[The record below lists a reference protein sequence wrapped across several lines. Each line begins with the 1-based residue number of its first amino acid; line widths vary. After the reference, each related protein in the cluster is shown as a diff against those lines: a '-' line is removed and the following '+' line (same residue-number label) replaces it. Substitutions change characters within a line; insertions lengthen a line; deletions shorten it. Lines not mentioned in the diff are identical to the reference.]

1 MTVSLA
7 SPPRVDVLAGILDRV
22 YARYNHRRF
31 IGADP
36 LQFAYRF
43 DRPQDAEVACFLAAA
58 LAYGRVQQIQRSLND
73 LFARMDCRPYDF
85 VTSFSPSRRSRLAG
99 FKHRFTTAEDLGD
112 LLELLRPVLRRHGS
126 IESFFVEDFDPKER
140 NVLPA
145 LARFCDCLT
154 DAYARRHAGRVSRGL
169 MYLLASPSRGS
180 ASKRLH
186 LFLRWMVRAD
196 DVDPGLWKGVKAA
209 KLIVPL
215 DVHMARLCRILGLHD
230 SNTISQSTAVQVTE
244 GFGAI
249 APADPVKYDFALS
262 RIGILDECTGRPRPD
277 CQTCELFEV
286 CLQQRDR
293 SSGGRPS

>member
-7 SPPRVDVLAGILDRV
+7 FPPRVDVLAGILDRV
-22 YARYNHRRF
+22 YARSNHRRF

-99 FKHRFTTAEDLGD
+99 FKHRFTTAEDVSD
-112 LLELLRPVLRRHGS
+112 LLDVLRPVLRTHGS
-126 IESFFVEDFDPKER
+126 IEAFFVDRCGPSDP
-140 NVLPA
+140 NVLPT
-145 LARFCDCLT
+145 LARFCDRLT
-154 DAYARRHAGRVSRGL
+154 DAYAARHGGHVSRGL

-196 DVDPGLWKGVKAA
+196 EVDPGLWRGVSPA
-209 KLIVPL
+209 KLVVPL

-230 SNTISQSTAVQVTE
+230 SNTISQSTAVQVTKR
-244 GFGAI
+244 FAAI

-262 RIGILDECTGRPRPD
+262 RIGILDDCTGRPRPD
-277 CQTCELFEV
+277 CEFCELFDV
-286 CLQQRDR
+286 CLQ
-293 SSGGRPS
+293 RPDWPGTNGS

>member
-7 SPPRVDVLAGILDRV
+7 SPPRAEVLAEILERV

-73 LFARMDCRPYDF
+73 LFARIDCRPYDF

-99 FKHRFTTAEDLGD
+99 FKHRFTAAEDLGD
-112 LLELLRPVLRRHGS
+112 LLELLRPVLRKHGS
-126 IESFFVEDFDPKER
+126 IEAFFVDGCDPGEP

-145 LARFCDCLT
+145 LARFCDRLT
-154 DAYARRHAGRVSRGL
+154 DAYAAKHGGHVSRGL

-196 DVDPGLWKGVKAA
+196 DVDPGLWKCVAPA

-230 SNTISQSTAVQVTE
+230 SNAISQSTAVQVTE
-244 GFGAI
+244 RFAAI

-262 RIGILDECTGRPRPD
+262 RIGILDNCTGRPRPN
-277 CQTCELFEV
+277 CRSCELCEI
-286 CLQQRDR
+286 CLPQQD
-293 SSGGRPS
+293 